1 MNHEISAFILEPP
14 PVLNLDQLAVRLEG
28 NLAGRIRD
36 FQLLRH
42 DQGIVLRGLARTYH
56 AKQLAQHAVMKE
68 TPVPIWANEI
78 EVR

>member
-1 MNHEISAFILEPP
+1 MNSKCLAQVLESKPA
-14 PVLNLDQLAVRLEG
+14 LNLDQLALQLEG
-28 NLAGRIRD
+28 NLAGRVRD
-36 FQLLRH
+36 FQLLHH

-68 TPVPIWANEI
+68 TLVPIWANEI

>member
-1 MNHEISAFILEPP
+1 MSKESLAQILESPP
-14 PVLNLDQLAVRLEG
+14 ALNLDQLAVRLEG
-28 NLAGRIRD
+28 NLAGRVRD

-42 DQGIVLRGLARTYH
+42 DQGIVLRGLAHTYH

-68 TPVPIWANEI
+68 TVVPIWANEI